1 MGKQITVTETG
12 LKKLQQDLDYL
23 KNVKRKEVAEK
34 IGIARGFGDL
44 SENSEYDAAKNE
56 QNKIE
61 TQIHELEEMISN
73 AKVISEDQI
82 DVEKVNIGVTVK
94 VHDYD
99 LDEDDEYTLV
109 SSREVDLSKNMISDQ
124 SAIGKSL
131 VGSKIGDVVSVVVPD
146 GSELKFKILDIYK
159 KEIYPN
165 S

>member
-1 MGKQITVTETG
+1 MGKQLTVTETG

-159 KEIYPN
+159 KD
-165 S
+165 

>member
-82 DVEKVNIGVTVK
+82 DVEKVSIGVTVK

-159 KEIYPN
+159 KD
-165 S
+165 

>member
-56 QNKIE
+56 RNKIE

-124 SAIGKSL
+124 SAIGKAL

-159 KEIYPN
+159 KD
-165 S
+165 

>member
-12 LKKLQQDLDYL
+12 LKKLQSDLDFL

-61 TQIHELEEMISN
+61 SQIRELEEMISN

-99 LDEDDEYTLV
+99 LDEDAEYTLV

-159 KEIYPN
+159 KD
-165 S
+165 

>member
-61 TQIHELEEMISN
+61 SQIHELEDMISN
-73 AKVISEDQI
+73 AKVISDDQI
-82 DVEKVNIGVTVK
+82 DVDKVNIGVTVK

-99 LDEDDEYTLV
+99 LDEDEEFTLV

-124 SAIGKSL
+124 SAIGKAL
-131 VGSKIGDVVSVVVPD
+131 VGSKTGDVVTVVVPD

-159 KEIYPN
+159 KD
-165 S
+165 

>member
-12 LKKLQQDLDYL
+12 LKKLQSDLDFL

-61 TQIHELEEMISN
+61 SQIRELEEMISN

-99 LDEDDEYTLV
+99 LDEDAEYTLV

-146 GSELKFKILDIYK
+146 GSELKFKIQK
-159 KEIYPN
+159 KKKKD
-165 S
+165 

>member
-159 KEIYPN
+159 KD
-165 S
+165 

>member
-124 SAIGKSL
+124 SAIGKAL

-159 KEIYPN
+159 KD
-165 S
+165 

>member
-94 VHDYD
+94 VHD
-99 LDEDDEYTLV
+99 
-109 SSREVDLSKNMISDQ
+109 
-124 SAIGKSL
+124 
-131 VGSKIGDVVSVVVPD
+131 
-146 GSELKFKILDIYK
+146 
-159 KEIYPN
+159 
-165 S
+165 